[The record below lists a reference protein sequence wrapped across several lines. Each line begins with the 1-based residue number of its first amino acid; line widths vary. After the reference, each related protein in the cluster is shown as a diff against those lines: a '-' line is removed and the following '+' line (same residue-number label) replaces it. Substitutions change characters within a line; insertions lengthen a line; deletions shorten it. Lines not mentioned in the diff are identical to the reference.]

1 MNGQADAKRR
11 TSRKDADSA
20 IAAASGL
27 AETFVACAT

>member
-20 IAAASGL
+20 TGASSGL